1 MKRFYMI
8 LCGLLALLLLVFG
21 AISLFDRDADWSEI
35 QQRELKTF
43 PQWSVSEF
51 LSGSFMENLQAYYAE
66 TFPGRDSLLDADGI
80 VSTFF
85 DFGGLTLETE

>member
-8 LCGLLALLLLVFG
+8 LCGLLALLLLIFG

-51 LSGSFMENLQAYYAE
+51 LSGSFLENLQAYYAE

-85 DFGGLTLETE
+85 DFGGLMLETE

>member
-35 QQRELKTF
+35 QQRELKAF

-51 LSGSFMENLQAYYAE
+51 LSGSFLENLQAYYAE
-66 TFPGRDSLLDADGI
+66 AFPGRDRLLDADGI

>member
-8 LCGLLALLLLVFG
+8 LCGLLALLLLIFG

-51 LSGSFMENLQAYYAE
+51 LSGSFLDNLQAYYAE
-66 TFPGRDSLLDADGI
+66 TFPGRDRLLDADCI

>member
-51 LSGSFMENLQAYYAE
+51 VSGNFLENLQAYYAE
-66 TFPGRDSLLDADGI
+66 TFPGRDRLLDADGI

>member
-1 MKRFYMI
+1 MKRFYML

-21 AISLFDRDADWSEI
+21 AISLFDRDADWSEV

-51 LSGSFMENLQAYYAE
+51 LSGSFLENLQAYYAE